1 MRSEIVVPH
10 GTSLYITESCYRHG
24 VQLSPLL
31 DHVFG
36 VLTFEKILP
45 VRVHFNDAELLLS
58 KVDFFS
64 PTQITSIGCPSK
76 ESTRVVL
83 VSC

>member
-10 GTSLYITESCYRHG
+10 GTSLYITKSCYRHD
-24 VQLSPLL
+24 VQLSPPL
-31 DHVFG
+31 DHVFC
-36 VLTFEKILP
+36 VLTFEEILP

-58 KVDFFS
+58 KVDFS

-76 ESTRVVL
+76 ESTRVML